1 MSAFRLTPAAQRD
14 LSEIWDF
21 TQKRWDVVQAEEYI
35 AEIRD
40 AIERV
45 AKEPNR
51 GRRCD
56 DIRDG
61 YRRYVVGS
69 HLVFFVEYEDAIDV
83 IRILHQRMDPTR
95 HM

>member
-1 MSAFRLTPAAQRD
+1 VSAFRLTPAAQRD

>member
-56 DIRDG
+56 EIRDG

>member
-45 AKEPNR
+45 AKDPNR

-56 DIRDG
+56 EIRDG

>member
-45 AKEPNR
+45 AKDPNR